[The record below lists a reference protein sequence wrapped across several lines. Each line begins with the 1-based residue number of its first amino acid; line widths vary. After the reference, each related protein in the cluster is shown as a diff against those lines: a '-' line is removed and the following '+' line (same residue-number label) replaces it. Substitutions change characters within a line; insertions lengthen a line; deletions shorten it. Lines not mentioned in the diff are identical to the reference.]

1 MSSGRDF
8 YITSLGMSPAIARDE
23 SWVVFHNPGQGGTRC
38 ESVSAHGLTR
48 TDCLSHFLR
57 HIREQFDSIV
67 VVGFSAGGSS
77 PLEQHPLPEYACS
90 TPVLVQCLHSA
101 WPADV
106 TMAVAAITTPRSCQH
121 VAKPYA
127 TSRRTTVV
135 QADCFARGELLPLL
149 RHAVHEFGPRG
160 TAYCRC
166 FHICLLARSDSPCIR
181 RPGKLVVARRRLLRG
196 LVPPLHASRWVVR
209 VGAVQELPLASD
221 VGGLHEALL
230 GEVLRD
236 RHGPAPKLRG
246 VGGRALRRLAPHAAQ
261 GALPEDLVCGRSDCY
276 DKNLGAWPLGA
287 LRGVVGEE
295 WWPLRAVLL
304 VSRLCP
310 ALARVGLA
318 GMQEVVARRVAL
330 LVSGLCPALA
340 RVGLAGLQEVRAR
353 VRRRGVTACM
363 RSQDD

>member
-67 VVGFSAGGSS
+67 VVG
-77 PLEQHPLPEYACS
+77 
-90 TPVLVQCLHSA
+90 
-101 WPADV
+101 
-106 TMAVAAITTPRSCQH
+106 
-121 VAKPYA
+121 
-127 TSRRTTVV
+127 
-135 QADCFARGELLPLL
+135 
-149 RHAVHEFGPRG
+149 HAVHEFGPRG

-261 GALPEDLVCGRSDCY
+261 G
-276 DKNLGAWPLGA
+276 
-287 LRGVVGEE
+287 VVGEE

>member
-67 VVGFSAGGSS
+67 VVG
-77 PLEQHPLPEYACS
+77 
-90 TPVLVQCLHSA
+90 
-101 WPADV
+101 
-106 TMAVAAITTPRSCQH
+106 
-121 VAKPYA
+121 
-127 TSRRTTVV
+127 
-135 QADCFARGELLPLL
+135 
-149 RHAVHEFGPRG
+149 HAVHEFGPRG

>member
-261 GALPEDLVCGRSDCY
+261 G
-276 DKNLGAWPLGA
+276 
-287 LRGVVGEE
+287 VVGEE